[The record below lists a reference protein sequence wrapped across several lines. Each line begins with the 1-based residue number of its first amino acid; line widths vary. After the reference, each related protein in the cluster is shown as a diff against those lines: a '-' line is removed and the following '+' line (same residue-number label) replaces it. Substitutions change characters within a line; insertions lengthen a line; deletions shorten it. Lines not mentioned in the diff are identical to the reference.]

1 MYIGIAKV
9 IFLILL
15 IYKEKKKCVSHTTC
29 NASEVLVINFIIKFV
44 SAGPFGN
51 MENNLENNLEN

>member
-15 IYKEKKKCVSHTTC
+15 IYKEKKEMFQSH
-29 NASEVLVINFIIKFV
+29 
-44 SAGPFGN
+44 N
-51 MENNLENNLEN
+51 MHCI